1 MINFRHWNLFAN
13 DIDNTWSWNLPI
25 SLDSLLLDGFAW
37 TVNNQKRFLKTR
49 TNVLSFRVASVP
61 SLMPSLRLGCEFL
74 STRASC
80 FTMLTYHYRPHNW
93 TLISVRVFLTA
104 VEGLPLLL
112 RHPPILVSEL
122 ISGLSFLIFS
132 ASRRRRSFWSLT
144 DVKYYFRVF
153 GDSSSFLV
161 IPASNASSTS
171 TFIELVK
178 SC

>member
-1 MINFRHWNLFAN
+1 MRVSLNTGLLF
-13 DIDNTWSWNLPI
+13 P
-25 SLDSLLLDGFAW
+25 
-37 TVNNQKRFLKTR
+37 
-49 TNVLSFRVASVP
+49 
-61 SLMPSLRLGCEFL
+61 
-74 STRASC
+74 
-80 FTMLTYHYRPHNW
+80 MLTYHYRPHNW

-132 ASRRRRSFWSLT
+132 ASRRRRSFWLLT

-153 GDSSSFLV
+153 GDPSSFLM

-178 SC
+178 SCQERLNGEIHLSVAG